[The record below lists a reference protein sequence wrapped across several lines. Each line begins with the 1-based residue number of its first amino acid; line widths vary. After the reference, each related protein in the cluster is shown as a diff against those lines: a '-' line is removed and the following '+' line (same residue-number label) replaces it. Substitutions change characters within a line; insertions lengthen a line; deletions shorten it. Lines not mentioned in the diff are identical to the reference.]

1 MNLDKLESIFSAK
14 YKDLVDQNAGN
25 DLIDDDF
32 WIDYCDRHKIRI
44 MHPEWVKE
52 CFNEES
58 RGMVCI
64 HSPENDWW
72 LLVPKRLA
80 EKALVL
86 GYLP

>member
-1 MNLDKLESIFSAK
+1 MNLDKLESIFATK
-14 YKDLVDQNAGN
+14 YKDLLVQVK
-25 DLIDDDF
+25 DLSNDDF
-32 WIDYCDRHKIRI
+32 WVDYCDRHKIKI

-58 RGMVCI
+58 RGMVCL
-64 HSPENDWW
+64 HSPENEWW
-72 LLVPKRLA
+72 ILVPKRLA

>member
-1 MNLDKLESIFSAK
+1 MNLDKLEEIFREK
-14 YKDLVDQNAGN
+14 YQSLVEQC
-25 DLIDDDF
+25 IEDDF
-32 WIDYCDRHKIRI
+32 WVDYCDRHKIKI

-64 HSPENDWW
+64 LSPENDWW
-72 LLVPKRLA
+72 LLVPKKLA
-80 EKALVL
+80 SKVLVL